1 MQTAHL
7 NLHGK
12 WLLGIL
18 GPGDHDG
25 IQLVKIG
32 FGDGPPDMGGTV
44 FERDCKFI
52 CLTR

>member
-18 GPGDHDG
+18 GAGDHDG
-25 IQLVKIG
+25 IQLVKVG
-32 FGDGPPDMGGTV
+32 FGNGPTDMGVTIL
-44 FERDCKFI
+44 ERNCKFI
-52 CLTR
+52 SSTR